1 MLKVLPP
8 NSELEKI
15 MAEAERAKKE
25 SIMVEDKPD
34 EGKGKAARQG
44 VQDNEEKFKLEAS
57 KDKVQQKQSKK
68 CCS

>member
-1 MLKVLPP
+1 
-8 NSELEKI
+8 